1 MKKFLQIIV
10 CSLICIS
17 VCNVHAQKI
26 LGKVTIEELNNMEDT
41 IEPDA
46 EAAILAE
53 SGKVYFEY
61 IPTVG
66 FKLIKEV
73 NRKLKIYKKEGLSF
87 ADFQVAYY
95 VGKNV
100 TESVRINDVYIY
112 NLNEGKIQKTK
123 VKSSAIFDEKEDEN
137 WKVKKVV
144 VPDVREGSIV
154 EYSYT
159 VTSDYFSYIPT
170 WNFQSNIPI
179 HASNYEVQ
187 LPEFFIY
194 TSGITGDMKINTK
207 KETDRKKIFLPS
219 SNTNNAVAFYYM
231 QTTNYYSVTDVK
243 PLKQEPFIDNID
255 NYRSSV
261 KHDLSIIRIP
271 NEQAQII
278 SLNEADLVKSIYE
291 NPSFAEQFKIEKQL
305 SKYIN
310 LNDYKDLDNKS
321 KIEKVLSRTK
331 EVISWNEKN
340 GYYSSD
346 LKKALEKKT
355 GNYADVNFTLLTM
368 LRYVGIEAYPVLVSS
383 INNGTSISLQKTS
396 YDRVIVGALLDA
408 ELVLLDATEKLGAI
422 NVIRTTNLNWNGL
435 LIQDKDKFKEISMT
449 PNTYSLI
456 SENYTLSINENGVA
470 IGRGLEQYRDYSS
483 LWLRKDIVGKSNDA
497 IIKFFEE
504 SFNNVE
510 VVHLSVQE
518 KENSKA
524 PLVVKYSMSQKDAG
538 TVIGNELYIKPSALF
553 NYQTNPFTAKERNL
567 PINFIYPLVYL
578 YKYSLAIPQYYDIEY
593 LPESISFN
601 DEEIGLGLDYKIQ
614 KEGNNVICNIQFTRG
629 SFIEAKNYSK
639 VQTFY
644 TKMFEKLEDQIIFK
658 KK

>member
-255 NYRSSV
+255 NY
-261 KHDLSIIRIP
+261 
-271 NEQAQII
+271 
-278 SLNEADLVKSIYE
+278 SLL
-291 NPSFAEQFKIEKQL
+291 
-305 SKYIN
+305 
-310 LNDYKDLDNKS
+310 LNTTFL
-321 KIEKVLSRTK
+321 LLGFLMSRH
-331 EVISWNEKN
+331 
-340 GYYSSD
+340 
-346 LKKALEKKT
+346 
-355 GNYADVNFTLLTM
+355 
-368 LRYVGIEAYPVLVSS
+368 
-383 INNGTSISLQKTS
+383 
-396 YDRVIVGALLDA
+396 
-408 ELVLLDATEKLGAI
+408 KLFH
-422 NVIRTTNLNWNGL
+422 LMK
-435 LIQDKDKFKEISMT
+435 LI
-449 PNTYSLI
+449 
-456 SENYTLSINENGVA
+456 
-470 IGRGLEQYRDYSS
+470 
-483 LWLRKDIVGKSNDA
+483 
-497 IIKFFEE
+497 
-504 SFNNVE
+504 
-510 VVHLSVQE
+510 
-518 KENSKA
+518 
-524 PLVVKYSMSQKDAG
+524 
-538 TVIGNELYIKPSALF
+538 
-553 NYQTNPFTAKERNL
+553 
-567 PINFIYPLVYL
+567 
-578 YKYSLAIPQYYDIEY
+578 
-593 LPESISFN
+593 
-601 DEEIGLGLDYKIQ
+601 
-614 KEGNNVICNIQFTRG
+614 
-629 SFIEAKNYSK
+629 
-639 VQTFY
+639 
-644 TKMFEKLEDQIIFK
+644 
-658 KK
+658 